1 VPYLSVIAD
10 SVHLEW
16 LAGYVDDRGEVDVL
30 LVEVLVVE
38 SLLVLLLHDQVVEVH
53 VAVDAARRETRV
65 VLKPVDATHLVH
77 VALALVVLGAVL
89 RVEIVHPDCVVTHGT
104 SKQVA
109 TVRELDFTASLNLQ
123 GTWLRRELLTQY
135 IID

>member
-1 VPYLSVIAD
+1 VPYLSVVAD

-16 LAGYVDDRGEVDVL
+16 LPRYVDDRGEVDVL

-65 VLKPVDATHLVH
+65 VLKPVDAPYLVH

-89 RVEIVHPDCVVTHGT
+89 SVEIVHPDCVVTHGT
-104 SKQVA
+104 SEQVA
-109 TVRELDFTASLNLQ
+109 TVRELDFTASLNLK
-123 GTWLRRELLTQY
+123 GAWLRRELLTQY

>member
-1 VPYLSVIAD
+1 VPYLAVIAD

-89 RVEIVHPDCVVTHGT
+89 GVEIVHPDGVVTHGT
-104 SKQVA
+104 SEQVA
-109 TVRELDFTASLNLQ
+109 TVRELDFTASLNLK